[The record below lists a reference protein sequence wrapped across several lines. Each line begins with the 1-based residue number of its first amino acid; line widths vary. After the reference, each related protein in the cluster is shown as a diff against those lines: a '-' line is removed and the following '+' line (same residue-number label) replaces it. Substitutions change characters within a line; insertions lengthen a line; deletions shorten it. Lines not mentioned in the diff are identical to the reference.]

1 MKCAILLS
9 LVVGTASLASPPV
22 HHPQPAAK
30 DAQSTPSQTANSTA
44 HGNDANQ
51 AASSARPQAAEH
63 GKEPNLPPTD
73 ALARLMDGNDRYRY
87 GESTYP
93 RFDSAR
99 RAETAT
105 SGQHP
110 FAAILGC
117 ADSRMPVEAI
127 FDQGIG
133 DLFVVRVAGNVAGED
148 EIGTLEYGVE
158 HLGTGLIVVLGHIKC
173 GAVTAVVDGA
183 HVTPHIAKLVDNI
196 VPAVEAT
203 KQQQPDA
210 RGARL
215 VRMAIRANV
224 RQSMQDLLTRS
235 DVMAAAVKAG
245 NLQIVGGVYDL
256 QSGAIEW
263 LGEHPQQTAF
273 LGGAVPPKHDS
284 HTNSSAKP
292 HAANTADSH
301 EQNDDHAPA
310 NGHGDDHGAKDGHGD
325 AHGKQPTTKPAK
337 QSKAAPRKEN
347 WIALAGLLSV
357 SAVASFGTIQYVY
370 GRK

>member
-1 MKCAILLS
+1 
-9 LVVGTASLASPPV
+9 
-22 HHPQPAAK
+22 
-30 DAQSTPSQTANSTA
+30 
-44 HGNDANQ
+44 
-51 AASSARPQAAEH
+51 
-63 GKEPNLPPTD
+63 
-73 ALARLMDGNDRYRY
+73 
-87 GESTYP
+87 
-93 RFDSAR
+93 
-99 RAETAT
+99 
-105 SGQHP
+105 
-110 FAAILGC
+110 
-117 ADSRMPVEAI
+117 MPVEAI

-133 DLFVVRVAGNVAGED
+133 DLFVVRVAGNVADED

-235 DVMAAAVKAG
+235 EVISTAVKSG

-273 LGGAVPPKHDS
+273 LGGAFPPKQPAGHS
-284 HTNSSAKP
+284 P
-292 HAANTADSH
+292 HSTQ
-301 EQNDDHAPA
+301 EHAPA
-310 NGHGDDHGAKDGHGD
+310 NDHEDHGTQDGHGD
-325 AHGKQPTTKPAK
+325 ARGKQPTTKPAK
-337 QSKAAPRKEN
+337 QAKVAPRKEN
-347 WIALAGLLSV
+347 WIALGGLLSV
-357 SAVASFGTIQYVY
+357 SAVASFGAIHYVY